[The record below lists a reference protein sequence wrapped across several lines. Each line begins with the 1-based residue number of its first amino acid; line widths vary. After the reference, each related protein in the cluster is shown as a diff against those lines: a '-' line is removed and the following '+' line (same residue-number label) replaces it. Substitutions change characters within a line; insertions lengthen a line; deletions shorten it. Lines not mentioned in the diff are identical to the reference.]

1 MTLQTPDRIKNVKDG
16 LSLDHSSA
24 MQSTLIIDWSHQIE
38 LSLLDL
44 SKNTNIYSCF
54 VKKGKKCF
62 KKVIFDNFYCIVK
75 TNWPNKS
82 NCQKKE
88 KGWLQELK
96 IIKSKEK
103 IVFPSN
109 LELFCRLLRKSRKDS
124 CYCYVPQ
131 YFHILLILLLGH
143 KNGIEK
149 IDKYIAKSFINIFNF
164 DERSM
169 K

>member
-1 MTLQTPDRIKNVKDG
+1 MLRMTSHWITDQPCRGHYTDYWLISSNRIEFIGFIKENK
-16 LSLDHSSA
+16 
-24 MQSTLIIDWSHQIE
+24 QFK
-38 LSLLDL
+38 LL
-44 SKNTNIYSCF
+44 
-54 VKKGKKCF
+54 VKKEKKCF
-62 KKVIFDNFYCIVK
+62 QKVIFDNFYCIVK

-96 IIKSKEK
+96 IIKTKKRK
-103 IVFPSN
+103 IVLPSN

-143 KNGIEK
+143 KK
-149 IDKYIAKSFINIFNF
+149 
-164 DERSM
+164 R
-169 K
+169 